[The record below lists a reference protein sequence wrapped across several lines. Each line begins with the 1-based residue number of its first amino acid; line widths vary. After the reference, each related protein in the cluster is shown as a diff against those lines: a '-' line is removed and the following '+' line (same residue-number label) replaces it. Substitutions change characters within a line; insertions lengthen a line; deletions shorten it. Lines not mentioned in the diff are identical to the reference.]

1 MSDNA
6 LETKVLEKTPLTRS
20 EVYEQYDSLPPE
32 WRRLLATCPLKIT
45 LKSELL
51 EDTLRQSPAM
61 YMASISDIVAH
72 MASISDIVAHM
83 AYETYGPNHPQAKY
97 IPYLQERKKQ
107 RA

>member
-32 WRRLLATCPLKIT
+32 WRRLLATCLLKIT

-61 YMASISDIVAH
+61 Y